1 MSQFPLPN
9 FSIDLTGRVAL
20 VTGASAGLGERF
32 AQVLAAAGARVA
44 IAARRLDRL
53 EALAAKIRAAGGEP
67 LPVAMD
73 AADAGSLAAAVQAAE
88 DAFGSVDIL
97 VNNAG
102 IPDAQRAHKISVDLY
117 DRVTG
122 INLRAP
128 WLLSCDVARRLI
140 AAGKPGRI
148 VNISSMAAFQYEGN
162 GAALYTVTKAA
173 VVRMTEALAVEWAPY
188 DINVNAIAPGAFR
201 SEMMD
206 GMISRVGDMASHFA
220 RQRYGDPAQLDS
232 TLLYLVSPSS
242 DFVTGATIRVDDGQT
257 STNRRK

>member
-53 EALAAKIRAAGGEP
+53 EALAAKIRAAGGEA

-73 AADAGSLAAAVQAAE
+73 AEDAGSLAAAVQAAE
-88 DAFGSVDIL
+88 DAFGTVDVL

-188 DINVNAIAPGAFR
+188 DINVNAIAPGGLPLGN
-201 SEMMD
+201 D
-206 GMISRVGDMASHFA
+206 GRDDFA
-220 RQRYGDPAQLDS
+220 RRRHGVPFRAAAIWRS
-232 TLLYLVSPSS
+232 R
-242 DFVTGATIRVDDGQT
+242 ATRLHAPLPRFTVVRFRH
-257 STNRRK
+257 RRDNPGR